1 MDLDWIKS
9 HVYEFIKIK
18 WRKMDHQNFTSGFIY
33 WVWLLRRVIK
43 TTRILGGGHKYF
55 KNVLGLQKLFT
66 ISSNW
71 YFGVLHLAMS
81 QFYGGN
87 GSASAFHSRYGFLVI
102 LMVTQLDSLIKM
114 DYQCKWEFRI
124 DSLMQ
129 ISHSAMIQR
138 AIMKNTK

>member
-1 MDLDWIKS
+1 MKKNGSPELHLRFHILSMTFKKS
-9 HVYEFIKIK
+9 DKN
-18 WRKMDHQNFTSGFIY
+18 HQNLG
-33 WVWLLRRVIK
+33 
-43 TTRILGGGHKYF
+43 GGGHKYF